1 MRRSFLPIGLLILL
15 CFPSSAWANMGTPLM
30 WATMFHLAI
39 GNALIGVCEGAL
51 LGYLFDVPRGK
62 VIGIMILANY
72 FSAWVGGIFLTTITP
87 LLPIDLNNGWR
98 WFWIFVVATY
108 AMTVLLEWPFIAWL
122 MRRAEDWLKRSLRAS
137 VIVQAASY
145 IPLFGWYWM
154 ASGTSLYTKT
164 HVVSASDLSLPET
177 VAVYFISPS
186 DGNAYSHSSSAR
198 HTQRIFELHSTNTN
212 DRLFVHPSSGNTN
225 HWDLAARLE
234 TSDYDKPRLVDLLT
248 NMDVEAVRTAKQDV
262 DGSLRD
268 NGTWFNFGSVPA
280 LGNAVH
286 SKWKFRAG
294 FWPVDGLRAEN
305 KETKETI
312 KFSYETPFGAWMVR
326 NAFHLPSD
334 KVLFQLGR
342 DQICLFDPMSRKI
355 SLLCH
360 GRGPVA
366 VIENKSNPTR

>member
-1 MRRSFLPIGLLILL
+1 
-15 CFPSSAWANMGTPLM
+15 M

-177 VAVYFISPS
+177 VAVYFS
-186 DGNAYSHSSSAR
+186 NAYSHSSSAR